1 MQTTIV
7 FQQNGNNS
15 YQPLDGG
22 STYIKSEE
30 RERERER
37 EIRRER
43 ERERKRERERERNL
57 FIKPSCNLPDQCTC
71 VYIHAIYTVNT
82 SLISY
87 TVKNFNPIIETGKWK
102 MANFLLEVL

>member
-30 RERERER
+30 REREREKSG
-37 EIRRER
+37 ER

-57 FIKPSCNLPDQCTC
+57 FIKPSCNLPNQCTC
-71 VYIHAIYTVNT
+71 VHTCNIH
-82 SLISY
+82 S
-87 TVKNFNPIIETGKWK
+87 
-102 MANFLLEVL
+102 